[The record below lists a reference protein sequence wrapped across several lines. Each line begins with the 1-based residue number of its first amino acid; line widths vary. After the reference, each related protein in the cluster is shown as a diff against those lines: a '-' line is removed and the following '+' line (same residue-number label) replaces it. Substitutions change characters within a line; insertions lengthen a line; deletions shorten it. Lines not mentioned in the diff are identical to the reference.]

1 MINRERIYGLDIAG
15 DIASPAIPLRGS
27 EMHAF
32 NAVTRNVGFALF
44 AAGLAIPAI
53 PALANG
59 IVLSPVLTEQA
70 FSAGNPSFLI
80 SPAGGYES
88 SDSFSLNT
96 AAAITSISWWAA
108 DEPDDAVT
116 LDASGW
122 QIRLA
127 DSANGLT
134 DSTSSLSGTTYKG
147 PSSAGQDADNR
158 DVFLF
163 DFILTTPR
171 SFSAGTHYLYISNTN
186 ADLTWW
192 WATGTE
198 GDGTSLVAEY
208 DDQSALSGFASVASG
223 EPDGDLALQIRGE
236 AQQAIPEPGT
246 LALLGLA
253 TMGLALTRRHRSS
266 AA

>member
-1 MINRERIYGLDIAG
+1 M
-15 DIASPAIPLRGS
+15 DIASDIALPAIPLRGS
-27 EMHAF
+27 EMHAL

-44 AAGLAIPAI
+44 AVGLAIPAI

-59 IVLSPVLTEQA
+59 ITLSPVLTEQA

-88 SDSFSLNT
+88 ADSFSLNT
-96 AAAITSISWWAA
+96 AATVTSISWWAA
-108 DEPDDAVT
+108 DEADDGVD
-116 LDASGW
+116 LDALGW
-122 QIRLA
+122 QVRLA
-127 DSANGLT
+127 ESADGLT

-147 PSSAGQDADNR
+147 PSSAWQDADNR

-171 SFSAGTHYLYISNTN
+171 SFAAGTYYLYISNTN

-192 WATGTE
+192 WATGNG
-198 GDGTSLVAEY
+198 GDETSLAAEY
-208 DDQSALSGFASVASG
+208 DVQFALSGFASVASN

-253 TMGLALTRRHRSS
+253 SMGLALTRRHRSS

>member
-1 MINRERIYGLDIAG
+1 
-15 DIASPAIPLRGS
+15 
-27 EMHAF
+27 MHAF

-59 IVLSPVLTEQA
+59 ITLSPVLTEQA

-88 SDSFSLNT
+88 ADSFSLNS
-96 AAAITSISWWAA
+96 AATITSISWWAA
-108 DEPDDAVT
+108 DEADDGVD
-116 LDASGW
+116 LDALAW
-122 QIRLA
+122 QVRLA

-134 DSTSSLSGTTYKG
+134 DSNSSLTGTTYMG
-147 PSSAGQDADNR
+147 SPSAGKDSEDR

-163 DFILTTPR
+163 DFVLTTPK
-171 SFSAGTHYLYISNTN
+171 SLSAGPYYLYISNTN

-192 WATGTE
+192 WATGNG

-208 DDQSALSGFASVASG
+208 DDQFALSGFASVASG

-253 TMGLALTRRHRSS
+253 SMGFALTRGRKL
-266 AA
+266 

>member
-1 MINRERIYGLDIAG
+1 
-15 DIASPAIPLRGS
+15 
-27 EMHAF
+27 MHAL

-59 IVLSPVLTEQA
+59 ITLSPVLTDQA
-70 FSAGNPSFLI
+70 FSTGNPSFLI

-88 SDSFSLNT
+88 ADSLSLNT

-108 DEPDDAVT
+108 DEPGDDFT

-122 QIRLA
+122 QIWLA
-127 DSANGLT
+127 DSANGLI
-134 DSTSSLSGTTYKG
+134 DSTNSLTGTTYKG

-163 DFILTTPR
+163 DFILTTPK
-171 SFSAGTHYLYISNTN
+171 SFSAGTYYLYISNTN

-192 WATGTE
+192 WATGN
-198 GDGTSLVAEY
+198 GADGTSLVAEY
-208 DDQSALSGFASVASG
+208 DDQLALSGFASVASG

-253 TMGLALTRRHRSS
+253 SIGAVLTRRRKL
-266 AA
+266 